1 MGVFCARGN
10 RGGGEKVGYF
20 AMGRLVVLVSVE
32 RGRLKDG
39 EGSTMRGGG
48 VLRKGGVLR
57 SADLG

>member
-39 EGSTMRGGG
+39 EGSTMRGGC
-48 VLRKGGVLR
+48 VLRKGVY
-57 SADLG
+57 